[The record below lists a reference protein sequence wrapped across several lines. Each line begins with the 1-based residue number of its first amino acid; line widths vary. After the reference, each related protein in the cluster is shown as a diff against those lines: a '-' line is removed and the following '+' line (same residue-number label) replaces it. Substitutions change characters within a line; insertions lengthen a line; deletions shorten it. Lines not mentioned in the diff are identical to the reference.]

1 MTKQEALE
9 ILESNKARLKEFQVS
24 SLSLFRS
31 VARDEATPG
40 SDVDVLV
47 EFDKDARV
55 GLFELVRLRTYLS
68 EILKA
73 NADLVTPEALHPM
86 PRDDI
91 MREAVRAA

>member
-9 ILESNKARLKEFQVS
+9 ILGRNKANLREFHVS
-24 SLSLFRS
+24 SLSLFGS
-31 VARDEATPG
+31 VARDEAAPG
-40 SDVDVLV
+40 SDIDILV

-73 NADLVTPEALHPM
+73 DTDLVTPDALHPM
-86 PRDDI
+86 LRDDI
-91 MREAVRAA
+91 MQEAIRAA